1 MLFMRWKSFTSQEI
15 QDNQEEECRFWKHYS
30 LSRGRADLLCLE
42 LCFLY
47 QLCENAVQASI
58 QIRQLSISKH
68 PSLPCIPAGHACPL
82 DRNDISTTS
91 CGGRRRFTGLNT
103 FWIWLESAPD
113 LSERQ
118 SSKMPMA
125 SRSPFQDP
133 GSPLLADIWGELS
146 GKRASYSTSKC
157 FSTCC
162 RHILAKAPT
171 IRSENS
177 MAQYNCLTSFDKS
190 TFFAAD
196 SSDAA
201 IANTVRP
208 VQHRVGASDLYLF
221 KCLLYRS
228 HPGYSGGKDHPRV
241 SMGTSIVP

>member
-1 MLFMRWKSFTSQEI
+1 MLDLMLCHEVQILHFARS

-30 LSRGRADLLCLE
+30 LSRGRADLLSLE

-47 QLCENAVQASI
+47 QLCENAIQASI

-68 PSLPCIPAGHACPL
+68 PSLPCIPPGHACPL
-82 DRNDISTTS
+82 DRNDISATS
-91 CGGRRRFTGLNT
+91 CGGWRKFKGLNT

-146 GKRASYSTSKC
+146 GNRASYSTSKYRPSQPAAGR
-157 FSTCC
+157 F
-162 RHILAKAPT
+162 LAKAPT
-171 IRSENS
+171 KKIRKIAWVYTVASPP
-177 MAQYNCLTSFDKS
+177 LTSPLSSLLARLMQPLRTQLDLCS
-190 TFFAAD
+190 TKL
-196 SSDAA
+196 
-201 IANTVRP
+201 
-208 VQHRVGASDLYLF
+208 GL
-221 KCLLYRS
+221 
-228 HPGYSGGKDHPRV
+228 
-241 SMGTSIVP
+241 